1 MTSGKVVTT
10 IGYERRYNSALN
22 FTDEGEFTEFMLR
35 DQPTRPANM
44 KNIVAINQGRSAYG
58 WELPSVPAVS
68 IDEAVRQIATGVTVV
83 DTRISRTFCEGHIA
97 GSINLQAITPGF
109 EQNAGWV
116 LPPEGE
122 FVLAVDSPE
131 QAQRAVAKLAFV
143 GLEQRVGGFIEM
155 PAWIESGRPVESVRQ
170 IGVDELFATLGSETY
185 RILDVRESGEW
196 SAGRIEPATH
206 FNFKRIPE
214 HLDRLGIDPDTPLAV
229 VCGSGMRS
237 STACSLLRQANFSR
251 LHNVTGGMGA
261 WVSAGY
267 PTVV

>member
-10 IGYERRYNSALN
+10 IGYERRYNAALN

-35 DQPTRPANM
+35 DQPPRPANM
-44 KNIVAINQGRSAYG
+44 KNIVAINRGRSAYG
-58 WELPSVPAVS
+58 WELPNPTALPVA
-68 IDEAVRQIATGVTVV
+68 EAEGRVATGITVV
-83 DTRISRTFCEGHIA
+83 DTRISSSFCAGHIA
-97 GSINLQAITPGF
+97 GAVNLQAITPGF

-122 FVLAVDSPE
+122 LVLAVDSPE
-131 QAQRAVAKLAFV
+131 QAQRAVKKLAFV
-143 GLEQRVGGFIEM
+143 GLEQRVQRFIEM
-155 PAWIESGRPVESVRQ
+155 PAWIEAGRPVESVRQ
-170 IGVDELFATLGSETY
+170 IGVDELFATLGVETY
-185 RILDVRESGEW
+185 RILDVRETGEW
-196 SAGRIEPATH
+196 SAGRISPATH

-229 VCGSGMRS
+229 ICGSGMRS
-237 STACSLLRQANFSR
+237 STACSLLRQAKFTR